1 MNNKV
6 LFVANIH
13 KHIRA
18 FHIPYIQYLQK
29 QGYEVHVAAND
40 GTTRIE
46 EADKQFDLPISR
58 NPFSFNNIKAIY
70 FLYKIIKAERYCLV
84 HCHTAMGAVVARLA
98 AKQFRKS
105 GLKVLYTAHGF
116 HFFKGSSIIYWIL
129 YYPMEKYLSLY
140 TDGIITINQEDYKLI
155 KNKKFRNKLTF
166 QINGVGINT
175 RRLHIPDFEHN
186 QFRALHNY
194 KNSDFLILY
203 IAEFIERKNH
213 IFFIECA
220 LLLQKLDLS
229 IKFLFAGRG
238 KNMEIIKKV
247 INEKGLSETINV
259 LGFRSDIGNLIK
271 MVDVGASASYQEGLP
286 MNIAEQLFMSKPV
299 IATKIRGHID
309 LINHG
314 VNGFLFEINN
324 KKEFIH
330 YILEL
335 KNDKT
340 LYRRISNAAK
350 LTSEKYLLDN
360 CMQQMVRIYKTMLPH
375 YNHNKSKKIM

>member
-1 MNNKV
+1 
-6 LFVANIH
+6 
-13 KHIRA
+13 
-18 FHIPYIQYLQK
+18 
-29 QGYEVHVAAND
+29 
-40 GTTRIE
+40 
-46 EADKQFDLPISR
+46 
-58 NPFSFNNIKAIY
+58 
-70 FLYKIIKAERYCLV
+70 
-84 HCHTAMGAVVARLA
+84 
-98 AKQFRKS
+98 
-105 GLKVLYTAHGF
+105 
-116 HFFKGSSIIYWIL
+116 
-129 YYPMEKYLSLY
+129 MEKYLSLY